1 MQNPGLSELL
11 APISPFTFFASHWPG
26 KPLLVP
32 PVEGKLAGLFALPE
46 LQSLESL
53 LAHRQQKVRACLPDF
68 EDEYSSLLVEPNE
81 AERAYRNHM
90 TLVFDSMQTQIPYLA
105 ETLEQ
110 VRAEL
115 GLPARLVQS
124 RAIVYATPA
133 GGRTRLH
140 FDANANFVL
149 QLQGTKRW
157 RLSPNNSVDNPTDRY
172 TSGTGEI
179 STELDGQC
187 HAQLLD
193 ELPEDCEELVLQP
206 GSVLFVPRGYWHE
219 TSTEEDSFSITL
231 TFSQPTWADVFATS
245 LHRHLL
251 QDRDWREVASEKA
264 PVRLES
270 LVKKLTD
277 DFPQVDLS

>member
-1 MQNPGLSELL
+1 MQNLGLSQLL
-11 APISPFTFFASHWPG
+11 APVSTATFFASHWPG

-32 PVEGKLAGLFALPE
+32 PVGGKLAGLFALPE

-90 TLVFDSMQTQIPYLA
+90 TLVFDSMQTQVAYLA

-140 FDANANFVL
+140 FDANANFVI

-157 RLSPNNSVDNPTDRY
+157 RLAPNTSVENPTDRY

-179 STELDGQC
+179 STELDSQC

-231 TFSQPTWADVFATS
+231 TFSQPTWADVFATA

-251 QDRDWREVASEKA
+251 QERDWREVASEKA
-264 PVRLES
+264 PDRLES
-270 LVKKLTD
+270 LVKKLAAA
-277 DFPQVDLS
+277 FPSIDLS